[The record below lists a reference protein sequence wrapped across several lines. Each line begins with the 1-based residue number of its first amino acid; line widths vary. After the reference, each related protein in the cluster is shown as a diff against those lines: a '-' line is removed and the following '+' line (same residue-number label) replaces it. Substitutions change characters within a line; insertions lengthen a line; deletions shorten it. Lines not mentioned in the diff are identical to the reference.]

1 MHEEALD
8 LNLIRIDGGT
18 QTRASLD
25 YETVLAYAADMQAG
39 DQFPPIEVYY
49 DGSTYWLADGF
60 HRLEATRQNG
70 GKQIVARVYQGTQRD
85 AVLASASANAKH
97 GLRRTNEDKRRAV
110 LRLLMDEEW
119 GQWSDREIARRC
131 HVSHPFVAKIRGA
144 RTGNISSG
152 ERVFIHK
159 NGSVTR
165 MNVEQIGSGVGE
177 PAPQP
182 TGNVSSGEVHKTYAT
197 IWRLEQYVR
206 AYLPTAA
213 GGPMHFLEKAKREG
227 LAFGWLED
235 YVISQTGG
243 DAAFRRN
250 DLRQAVNNV
259 LDQLRQDEKRR
270 AEKQTS
276 VVRPAP
282 VNETLTVKPVITA
295 LIDEL
300 AQHLGLDRMAVI
312 ALAIEQLHEREC
324 KPEKSVA
331 LPTF

>member
-8 LNLIRIDGGT
+8 IKLIRTDGGT

-49 DGSTYWLADGF
+49 DGTTYWLADGF
-60 HRLEATRQNG
+60 HRLEATRENG
-70 GKQIVARVYQGTQRD
+70 EKQIAARVYQGTQRD

-97 GLRRTNEDKRRAV
+97 GLRRTNGDKRRAV

-131 HVSHPFVAKIRGA
+131 HVSHPFVAKIRQEEAA

-159 NGSVTR
+159 NGTVTR
-165 MNVEQIGSGVGE
+165 MNVEQIGSGVGD
-177 PAPQP
+177 
-182 TGNVSSGEVHKTYAT
+182 TGNVSSGEVHKTYAP

-235 YVISQTGG
+235 YVIRQTGG

-259 LDQLRQDEKRR
+259 LDQLRQDEKRK
-270 AEKQTS
+270 AEKKAAK
-276 VVRPAP
+276 VP
-282 VNETLTVKPVITA
+282 VNPVDDALLNSGLETQLRIDALAEKLGLHRRAVI
-295 LIDEL
+295 EL
-300 AQHLGLDRMAVI
+300 AID
-312 ALAIEQLHEREC
+312 QLFEREC
-324 KPEKSVA
+324 RAERSLA
-331 LPTF
+331 TF